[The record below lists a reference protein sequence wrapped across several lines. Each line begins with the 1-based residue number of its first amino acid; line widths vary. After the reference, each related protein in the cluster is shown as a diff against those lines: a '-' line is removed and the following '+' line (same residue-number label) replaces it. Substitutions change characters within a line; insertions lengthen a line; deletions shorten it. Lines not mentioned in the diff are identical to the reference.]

1 MTAASGPTAGPTAA
15 RSDDRDAWE
24 ALLLRRDHPKWA
36 SLSWLALRPL
46 ISAAN
51 DKINAYAPQLVGDL
65 RRAWVTQQQAEGRW
79 PSVTAE
85 DGTVY
90 DGVVDRRAA
99 TAFVVLGDTGE
110 QDASQYALV
119 PELRRVAATL
129 PADAFALICSDVIYP
144 SGDVNDYVHAV
155 YLPYGPRP
163 DGPGVADDPLARLDI
178 VALPGNHDWYDGL
191 AGFMFHFC
199 SRERLSRAVFGWR
212 RGISFTEAV
221 ARLVWRRPSRPRPA
235 RLWAR
240 VAATGGSDGGPAGD
254 GAATGD
260 RTRTRPLTEL
270 RDERGLGRL
279 QPGPYHALELRD
291 VLVVCIDTGIARGGR
306 TELDPDQSAWLLRV
320 SAHPKP
326 KLLFTGNPLRVD
338 LTWKPCRLS
347 GSAATTHPDV
357 HDVVRDPAH
366 RYLAAAGGDIHN
378 YQSYAPEP
386 GTGIR
391 YLVSGGGGAFLS
403 ATHPLALVEQRAPS
417 LAAPEAPDVGGTPT
431 GSADSDGAEPAQDV
445 GDHAV
450 ATDPPVGSDTAT
462 GAAAPG
468 VADPDLALVELY
480 PTAVESLQRFGRILV
495 LRLWRLQRNLLAI
508 MAGLAAAVLALPLV
522 VPGPGVG
529 DGRPDTVLAGTAGVV
544 LAAVALRFVLPVPAG
559 ATRSR
564 GYRAGVVT
572 LAFAVGC
579 LLGVSLWWLDPG
591 GARWNAGWWA
601 VLTAGGCLLAHLMR
615 ESSWWRTAR
624 ANDPPLR
631 WWILPVAGAAWLG
644 AAAAAVVL
652 RAPVTL
658 ALLAVLAVTAVVG
671 WKIRA
676 ARGRQGHPWNATA
689 ARLAYSVQ
697 GATALAA
704 VSELMLRPSSVWHP
718 LLVVGGLALAGA
730 AALASLIV
738 SALVLAATGWALV
751 PVLRRWPDRGG
762 ARAGTATATG
772 SPGRSRIT
780 WREAYG
786 ILGFLGPWLTALL
799 AVGGPIAGVAMA
811 ADTRPAHP
819 AGVDVVLATM
829 AIASGS
835 VASIILLDTLR
846 RWFPGAYKPVNAVV
860 VAAAAAA
867 VWRLFHGTWALP
879 GLLAALVVAV
889 LGLVTA
895 LVVNLTFL
903 RTWALFVDPI
913 VHGSRAAEL
922 DRGAGAEVFTAE
934 EARQVLAWRRS
945 SDDRLAPESPVI
957 RRRGRIVFP
966 SAYQPRG
973 PIQAKVSE
981 FFDDDNP
988 PFAKNFLVVR
998 TDGRE
1003 VAITV
1008 QRVDGLRP
1016 LGPAEVIRLPLAS
1029 R

>member
-1 MTAASGPTAGPTAA
+1 MPAPTEPAGPP
-15 RSDDRDAWE
+15 DDQAAWE
-24 ALLLRRDHPKWA
+24 ALLRRRDHPKWS

-51 DKINAYAPQLVGDL
+51 DKINGYAPELVGDL
-65 RRAWVTQQQAEGRW
+65 RRTWVAGQRAAGRW
-79 PSVTAE
+79 PSATAA

-90 DGVVDRRAA
+90 DGVVDRRSA

-144 SGDVNDYVHAV
+144 SGDVNDYVHAL

-178 VALPGNHDWYDGL
+178 LALPGNHDWYDGL

-199 SRERLSRAVFGWR
+199 SRDRLPRSVYGWR
-212 RGISFTEAV
+212 PGISFTEAV

-235 RLWAR
+235 RLWAPLR
-240 VAATGGSDGGPAGD
+240 RPFTGGRSGGAGGRPDADADAGD
-254 GAATGD
+254 
-260 RTRTRPLTEL
+260 RVRPRPLAEL
-270 RDERGLGRL
+270 RHERGLGHL
-279 QPGPYHALELRD
+279 QPGPYYAVELRD

-306 TELDPDQSAWLLRV
+306 TVLDPDQSAWLLRV

-326 KLLFTGNPLRVD
+326 KLLLTGTPLRVD
-338 LTWKPCRLS
+338 LAWKPCLLS
-347 GSAATTHPDV
+347 GPAAGTHPQV
-357 HDVVRDPAH
+357 HDVLTDPAH
-366 RYLAAAGGDIHN
+366 RYLAAVGGDIHN
-378 YQSYAPEP
+378 YQRYAPEP
-386 GTGIR
+386 GTGTGIR

-403 ATHPLALVEQRAPS
+403 ATHPLALVDQRVPS
-417 LAAPEAPDVGGTPT
+417 LVAPEAPDVGGAPEPT
-431 GSADSDGAEPAQDV
+431 STTTEPPTVSDGGLPPRPP
-445 GDHAV
+445 GD
-450 ATDPPVGSDTAT
+450 G
-462 GAAAPG
+462 
-468 VADPDLALVELY
+468 DPDLALEALY
-480 PTAVESLQRFGRILV
+480 PTDVASLQRFGRIL
-495 LRLWRLQRNLLAI
+495 LPRLWRLQRALVALV
-508 MAGLAAAVLALPLV
+508 AGLAAAVAATPLA

-529 DGRPDTVLAGTAGVV
+529 DGRPDTALAVVAGVTA
-544 LAAVALRFVLPVPAG
+544 AAVALRFVLPLPAT

-564 GYRAGVVT
+564 PYRAGVVG
-572 LAFAVGC
+572 LAFAVGV

-591 GARWNAGWWA
+591 RAGWNTGWWA
-601 VLTAGGCLLAHLMR
+601 ALTACGCLLAHLMR

-631 WWILPVAGAAWLG
+631 PWILPVAGTAWLG
-644 AAAAAVVL
+644 VAAIAMAL

-658 ALLAVLAVTAVVG
+658 ALLAVLAVATVTG
-671 WKIRA
+671 WRVRA
-676 ARGRQGHPWNATA
+676 ARGRRGQPWNATA

-697 GATALAA
+697 G
-704 VSELMLRPSSVWHP
+704 
-718 LLVVGGLALAGA
+718 GLALAAISEMVLRPSTAWHPVLVVAGLGLAGA
-730 AALASLIV
+730 VAVTSLAV
-738 SALVLAATGWALV
+738 SALVIAAGGWVLA
-751 PVLRRWPDRGG
+751 PVLSRRPAHGNVG
-762 ARAGTATATG
+762 GTAPA
-772 SPGRSRIT
+772 GRPPIG

-786 ILGFLGPWLTALL
+786 ILGFLGPWLTAAL
-799 AVGGPIAGVAMA
+799 AVGGPIAGVAAATAARAAHPGA
-811 ADTRPAHP
+811 ADL
-819 AGVDVVLATM
+819 VLATM
-829 AIASGS
+829 AIAGGS

-846 RWFPGAYKPVNAVV
+846 RWFPGGYKPVNAVV
-860 VAAAAAA
+860 VAASAGA
-867 VWRLFHGTWALP
+867 VWWLSGGTWALP
-879 GLLAALVVAV
+879 GLLTALVVAILAV
-889 LGLVTA
+889 VTGA
-895 LVVNLTFL
+895 VVNLTFL
-903 RTWALFVDPI
+903 RTWALFVDPE
-913 VHGSRAAEL
+913 VH
-922 DRGAGAEVFTAE
+922 DRHAVEAGAEVFTEA

-945 SDDRLAPESPVI
+945 SDDRLAPTSAAV

-1003 VAITV
+1003 ATITAHW
-1008 QRVDGLRP
+1008 VDGLGLIKP
-1016 LGPAEVIRLPLAS
+1016 DPAGIVRLLLTS

>member
-1 MTAASGPTAGPTAA
+1 MTAAAEPATGPAP
-15 RSDDRDAWE
+15 RSDDRAAWE
-24 ALLLRRDHPKWA
+24 ALLQRRDHPKWA

-51 DKINAYAPQLVGDL
+51 DKINAYAPQLVGDI
-65 RRAWVTQQQAEGRW
+65 RRAWVTQQQAYGRW
-79 PSVTAE
+79 PTVTAE

-129 PADAFALICSDVIYP
+129 PPGSFALICSDVIYP

-163 DGPGVADDPLARLDI
+163 DGPSVADDPLARLDI

-199 SRERLSRAVFGWR
+199 SRDRLPRSVYGWR
-212 RGISFTEAV
+212 QGISFTEAV

-235 RLWAR
+235 RLWAPTDSGQMADDT
-240 VAATGGSDGGPAGD
+240 AALGERERA
-254 GAATGD
+254 
-260 RTRTRPLTEL
+260 RPLAEL
-270 RDERGLGRL
+270 RHERGLGQL
-279 QPGPYHALELRD
+279 QPGPYYAVELRD
-291 VLVVCIDTGIARGGR
+291 VLVVCIDTGIARGGQ
-306 TELDPDQSAWLLRV
+306 TVLDPDQSAWLLRV

-338 LTWKPCRLS
+338 LAWKPCLLS
-347 GSAATTHPDV
+347 GPAAATHPDV
-357 HDVVRDPAH
+357 HDIVRDPAH

-417 LAAPEAPDVGGTPT
+417 LAAPEAPDVGGAP
-431 GSADSDGAEPAQDV
+431 SN
-445 GDHAV
+445 
-450 ATDPPVGSDTAT
+450 SDTGGGRAVPDVRDPIE
-462 GAAAPG
+462 GPAPAEISDTTAPKSQPE
-468 VADPDLALVELY
+468 VRDPDLTLDTLY
-480 PTAVESLQRFGRILV
+480 PTDVESLQRFGRILV

-508 MAGLAAAVLALPLV
+508 MAGLAAAVLGLPLA

-529 DGRPDTVLAGTAGVV
+529 DGRPDTALAAAAGVV
-544 LAAVALRFVLPVPAG
+544 LAAVALRFVLPLPAG
-559 ATRSR
+559 ATRSP

-572 LAFAVGC
+572 LAFAVGI

-591 GARWNAGWWA
+591 RARWNASWWA

-631 WWILPVAGAAWLG
+631 WWILPVAGVAWLG
-644 AAAAAVVL
+644 AAAAAVAL

-671 WKIRA
+671 WRVRA
-676 ARGRQGHPWNATA
+676 ARGRRGQSWNATA

-697 GATALAA
+697 GATGLAALSELVLRPSSEWHSLLVVVGLALAA
-704 VSELMLRPSSVWHP
+704 V
-718 LLVVGGLALAGA
+718 AG
-730 AALASLIV
+730 LASLVV
-738 SALVLAATGWALV
+738 SALVIAAAGWVLA
-751 PVLRRWPDRGG
+751 PVLRRWPVHGTTGPGTTAG
-762 ARAGTATATG
+762 AGSAGRA
-772 SPGRSRIT
+772 RIT

-786 ILGFLGPWLTALL
+786 ILGFLGPWLTAML
-799 AVGGPIAGVAMA
+799 AVGGPVAAVAMA
-811 ADTRPAHP
+811 ADARPAHP
-819 AGVDVVLATM
+819 ARVDVMLAAI

-846 RWFPGAYKPVNAVV
+846 RWFASAYKPVNAVV
-860 VAAAAAA
+860 VSGSAAA
-867 VWRLFHGTWALP
+867 VWGLFHGTWALP
-879 GLLAALVVAV
+879 GLLAALIVAV
-889 LGLVTA
+889 LGVVTT

-903 RTWALFVDPI
+903 RTWALFADPI
-913 VHGSRAAEL
+913 VHGPRASEL
-922 DRGAGAEVFTAE
+922 DGGGGAEVFTTD

-945 SDDRLAPESPVI
+945 SDDRYAPESPVI

-981 FFDDDNP
+981 FFDDDSP

-1003 VAITV
+1003 VAITA

-1016 LGPAEVIRLPLAS
+1016 IAPAETIRLPLAS
-1029 R
+1029 H